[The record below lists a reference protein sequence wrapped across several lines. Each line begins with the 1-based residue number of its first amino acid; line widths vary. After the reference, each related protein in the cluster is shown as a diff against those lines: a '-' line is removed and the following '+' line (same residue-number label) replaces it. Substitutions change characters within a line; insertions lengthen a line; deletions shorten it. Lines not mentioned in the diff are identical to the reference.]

1 MARFKSDGAGIK
13 THSQV
18 SGFKDRDAGERAIVL
33 DIGSIDWQNDESVKV
48 AGSCVAAD
56 LHAHLYVYRV
66 VRKNGKWTVTRS
78 KLRGFS

>member
-33 DIGSIDWQNDESVKV
+33 DIGSIDWQNDGRVKV

-56 LHAHLYVYRV
+56 LDAHLYVYRV
-66 VRKNGKWTVTRS
+66 VRKNGKWIVTRS
-78 KLRGFS
+78 RLRGFS